1 MLTYGLVSPTHG
13 SVIAHNN
20 VTLIGARS
28 NQMQHQQHHA
38 LNQGINN
45 SNLHNQMSGN
55 GSCNTINNSC
65 NSSNNFGSNGE
76 IASENHSIINSRS
89 GSLSSGSS
97 INNTYKEDDLLNNAN
112 TLFQQQQQQ
121 QQQQYGSISS
131 FMNKQHKNS
140 IPDIIFTFSSG
151 MLSVKYL
158 SHHVLFL
165 INIFSIRYD
174 GRKK

>member
-1 MLTYGLVSPTHG
+1 M
-13 SVIAHNN
+13 
-20 VTLIGARS
+20 S
-28 NQMQHQQHHA
+28 N
-38 LNQGINN
+38 
-45 SNLHNQMSGN
+45 N

-112 TLFQQQQQQ
+112 TLYQQQQQQ

-165 INIFSIRYD
+165 INLLNYFSIRYG

>member
-1 MLTYGLVSPTHG
+1 MLAYGLVSPTHG
-13 SVIAHNN
+13 PAASVIAHNN
-20 VTLIGARS
+20 VALIGARS
-28 NQMQHQQHHA
+28 NQMQQQQQQHHA
-38 LNQGINN
+38 LNQ
-45 SNLHNQMSGN
+45 NLHNQMSGN

-97 INNTYKEDDLLNNAN
+97 INNTYKEDELLNNAN
-112 TLFQQQQQQ
+112 TLYQQQQ
-121 QQQQYGSISS
+121 QQQQYGSITS

-151 MLSVKYL
+151 MYERRIIESLCF
-158 SHHVLFL
+158 FL
-165 INIFSIRYD
+165 INFSIRYH
-174 GRKK
+174 GRKE